1 MPITAFVRRD
11 DDAMHHH
18 QHPSADRIGPH
29 PASNAAGQAR
39 PQAQAFSFI
48 CPASEQA
55 GPTLHEQLRSVQE
68 LVIRLTVGMDEI
80 RDLLASRPRSKEWY
94 STQEAAEILN
104 KRPYT
109 VRNWC
114 RMGRVRAEKI
124 EAGRGVDGEWRISHE
139 ELTRI
144 QNEGLLPLYRHR

>member
-1 MPITAFVRRD
+1 
-11 DDAMHHH
+11 MHHH
-18 QHPSADRIGPH
+18 QRPTGDRLGFQQPGDTGAQH
-29 PASNAAGQAR
+29 AR
-39 PQAQAFSFI
+39 QQTQVFSFA
-48 CPASEQA
+48 CPATEQT
-55 GPTLHEQLRSVQE
+55 GPSLQEQLRTVQA
-68 LVIRLTVGMDEI
+68 LVARLTVGMDEI
-80 RDLLASRPRSKEWY
+80 RDLLANRPRTKEWY

-114 RMGRVRAEKI
+114 RLERVRAEKI

-144 QNEGLLPLYRHR
+144 QNEGLLPIFRHRSKSGGK